1 MSLESRH
8 PGFELIEDRLSKK
21 FHVVDEIDSFASSIT
36 IVADKDGKQYVAK
49 TGVTSYEKLTPDR
62 LVYMYRVLKGTPAE
76 IIDVY
81 GQTCLMKY
89 AESDEDISRPLP
101 AQDIVDVFHSAS
113 FEISDFAACSFDN
126 AKEHISRMFQESID
140 KQVTRVRKWGK
151 DWLLELDSS
160 PNFRRTVQH
169 GDLLDKNLLVPKGGR
184 IIPLD
189 PLPLETVW
197 FWDLARYV
205 AWVRDESFS
214 SRVEY
219 IHEIRQCIDLPDV
232 FETCVAAFLA
242 IEFCRPFTDS
252 SYHYRNN
259 AVRDLFLLAP
269 ISVGL
274 DALSVSHG
282 VIVEGVE

>member
-8 PGFELIEDRLSKK
+8 PGFELIEARLGKK
-21 FHVVDEIDSFASSIT
+21 LRVVDTIDSFASSIT
-36 IVADKDGKQYVAK
+36 IVADEDGKQYVAK
-49 TGVTSYEKLTPDR
+49 TGVASYEKLTPNR

-89 AESDEDISRPLP
+89 AECGEVIGRPLP

-113 FEISDFAACSFDN
+113 FEFSDFVTCSFDN
-126 AKEHISRMFQESID
+126 AEEHVSRMFQESID
-140 KQVTRVRKWGK
+140 KQVTRVRKWGR
-151 DWLLELDSS
+151 DWLLEIDSS
-160 PNFRRTVQH
+160 PDFRRTVQH
-169 GDLLDKNLLVPKGGR
+169 GDLLDKNLLVSKGRG

-242 IEFCRPFTDS
+242 IEFCQPFADS
-252 SYHYRNN
+252 SCRYRNN
-259 AVRDLFLLAP
+259 AMKDLFLLAP
-269 ISVGL
+269 MDVGL
-274 DALSVSHG
+274 DALIVSYD
-282 VIVEGVE
+282 VIVNGIE